1 MIICQKVEHEDYNEL
16 IFKYKEKGEKMKI
29 YHVETQQA
37 HDELMIELE
46 EKGYKW
52 LSGHNPTSKNYWSED
67 KEDACFAISG
77 KNITFD
83 SIEWYKNEYPDIS
96 IIEYKAKGDS
106 MTQEEMKQDIIDWAT
121 DVSVAVEAAI
131 KDIKFQMKKSTV
143 EADLKEAKSSAKKLV
158 EKIDEYLESQ
168 KPEFKVGDYVVDDSS
183 FLTMK
188 VDGSSNSLVDSAIC
202 YNFRYF
208 TVRNNFVCE
217 AGYLRHATP
226 SEIEEYKV
234 AMTFHKHG
242 RNPFELKKG
251 DLIRT
256 PSGSLTLISNPE
268 NYTKEDF
275 LVYGWELLKTAEEVN
290 EWLGADE
297 Y

>member
-1 MIICQKVEHEDYNEL
+1 MT
-16 IFKYKEKGEKMKI
+16 I
-29 YHVETQQA
+29 YHVETQEA
-37 HDELMIELE
+37 YDELMSELE
-46 EKGYKW
+46 AKWYKW
-52 LSGHNPTSKNYWSED
+52 LSGREPTSKDYWKSYKENTCIVILD
-67 KEDACFAISG
+67 KYIAFM
-77 KNITFD
+77 
-83 SIEWYKNEYPDIS
+83 SIKQCKKQYPYIP
-96 IIEYKAKGDS
+96 IIEYKAKGEN

-268 NYTKEDF
+268 NYTKEEF
-275 LVYGWELLKTAEEVN
+275 LDCGCEFLKTAEEVN